1 MRRTDKL
8 IHEAKAVDV
17 TDYMKH
23 VHAWFDLNIVA
34 GNLNEND
41 ERKVFVATDEA
52 KVLEELKQRLSIP
65 HLTKHLHLY
74 KTRKFR
80 S

>member
-8 IHEAKAVDV
+8 IEEAKAVDV
-17 TDYMKH
+17 KNYMKH

-52 KVLEELKQRLSIP
+52 KVLEELKQR
-65 HLTKHLHLY
+65 
-74 KTRKFR
+74 
-80 S
+80 

>member
-8 IHEAKAVDV
+8 IKEAKAVDV

-34 GNLNEND
+34 GNLHEDD

-52 KVLEELKQRLSIP
+52 KVLQELKHRLSIS
-65 HLTKHLHLY
+65 HLAKHFTLL
-74 KTRKFR
+74 
-80 S
+80 